1 MPARSPAAQGDS
13 APQVGPVR
21 QVDPAPQGDPVRQ
34 VDPGPR
40 ADHHAPGAALPKVIY
55 VMGAGRSGST
65 ILGITLGNCAD
76 VFFAGELA
84 RWYRRAGRPLTGARD
99 PERERFWR
107 AVRGEL
113 DVDVGVEGLGGEVG
127 VLQRSS
133 ALFQIGSWPAQRR
146 LRGRYRSACE
156 DLFQAIARTAGK
168 GCIVDTSHFPRR
180 ARAMQALGGIDLYLL
195 FLVRDPQGV
204 VASYRRRD
212 VVQGPRFGVLA
223 TNAYLWLTY
232 LLSTY
237 VFLRHP
243 SERRLL
249 VRHEDFVANPEGV
262 LREIL
267 DHIGSSADIPD
278 LNALQPG
285 PAFLANRL
293 ANAEVVALRSRLETR
308 AHGSRVT
315 ALLHLPWRFVFSCL
329 RPAAGRSAAAVGS
342 VRAL

>member
-1 MPARSPAAQGDS
+1 MPARSPAPQVDPALQADPAPQADS
-13 APQVGPVR
+13 APQVDPVR
-21 QVDPAPQGDPVRQ
+21 RADPAPS
-34 VDPGPR
+34 
-40 ADHHAPGAALPKVIY
+40 AARPKVIY

-65 ILGITLGNCAD
+65 ILGIALGNCAD

-84 RWYRRAGRPLTGARD
+84 RWYRRAGKPLTGAPD
-99 PERERFWR
+99 PGRERFWQ

-113 DVDVGVEGLGGEVG
+113 ELEIDVGVDTLGPEVG

-146 LRGRYRSACE
+146 LRGRYRRACE
-156 DLFQAIARTAGK
+156 DLFRAIARTAGK

-180 ARAMQALGGIDLYLL
+180 ARVLQTLGGVDLYLL
-195 FLVRDPQGV
+195 FLVRDPQSI

-232 LLSTY
+232 VLSAY

-249 VRHEDFVANPEGV
+249 VRHEDFLANPEGV

-267 DHIGSSADIPD
+267 DRIGSSAEIPD
-278 LNALQPG
+278 LDALQTG

-293 ANAEVVALRSRLETR
+293 ANAEVLALESRPDTRASGSRL
-308 AHGSRVT
+308 T
-315 ALLHLPWRFVFSCL
+315 ALLHLPWRLAFSRL
-329 RPAAGRSAAAVGS
+329 RPAVGSSAAAVGS
-342 VRAL
+342 VWAGP